1 MPWRR
6 SGQALTTSPVSGL
19 PTPQSSR
26 RAATPCPSRLPTG
39 NDSLQRPRGAQ
50 SGSRAQPAQQ
60 AAGRPGARLRPAAR
74 RRPEEPALAGQPG
87 RAAPQPTAP
96 APTRRPAPCPP
107 RPSHL
112 EGRPLRLSRVPAGR
126 PGHSRRAVSRGGS
139 WTRQSGL
146 ACDRRRRPEDV
157 DHHSDRGRTRL
168 DGSESDV
175 NGHPTT
181 LLRAWLNPLKRP
193 ATAIP
198 TG

>member
-146 ACDRRRRPEDV
+146 ACDRRRRPRVSRKAAAPTPFRGLKPAIGRRKDPPSQSRSR
-157 DHHSDRGRTRL
+157 HSSLPGR
-168 DGSESDV
+168 V
-175 NGHPTT
+175 
-181 LLRAWLNPLKRP
+181 A
-193 ATAIP
+193 
-198 TG
+198 